1 LLSESGL
8 EQLKQTLSVSVSVSV
23 LVLGSVLGLAQV
35 PGPGLLLTAQKL
47 VQGESV

>member
-23 LVLGSVLGLAQV
+23 LGSGLAQV
-35 PGPGLLLTAQKL
+35 PEPGLLLTAQKL

>member
-23 LVLGSVLGLAQV
+23 SVLGLAQV
-35 PGPGLLLTAQKL
+35 LVPGLLLTAQKL